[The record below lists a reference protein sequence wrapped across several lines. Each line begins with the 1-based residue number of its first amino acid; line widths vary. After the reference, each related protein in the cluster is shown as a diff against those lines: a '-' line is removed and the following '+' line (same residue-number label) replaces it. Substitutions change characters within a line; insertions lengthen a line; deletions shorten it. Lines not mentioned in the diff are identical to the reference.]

1 MQISGRVEARKSS
14 DNPEQDAAMAS
25 EKFRQQLRQ
34 EAEQWRSEGLI
45 NADQFQQLA
54 DRYQFEGL
62 DRIARDRFVVV
73 VLCLGCA
80 LLGLSVI
87 TFVAANWQAIG
98 RGVKLLLLMALF
110 LGVSTIG
117 FYLWHLVPQAS
128 LQKNWQHRF
137 GLGLLLLGA
146 LILGAN
152 LALVGQM
159 FHSTGTFA
167 ELCLV
172 WGLAVLAMA
181 YALRLTLLGVLAIL
195 LMGIGYWSG
204 VSYLVGL
211 GTLPGIML
219 LIRNMPIAA
228 TLLFLPLAYWCR
240 SRTIFVLGSIA
251 VISSF
256 EVVLQSFGLGLN
268 FASGF
273 LAAIAFTIPP
283 ALLWSFEDEG
293 QAVHQNEEHQTEKT
307 ATFAPLARS
316 LAIIFLVGL
325 LYILS
330 FHNAWDFPGTDL
342 PLSQQLGRL
351 ITNGRSFLLNPNLLL
366 FTVIAILQ
374 WINLARPQRT
384 DRWRLSQTDALV
396 LLVLVL
402 LALLGF
408 WHWSINP
415 ILELATLLINAVFF
429 VMATRFLREGL
440 AEGQRSLF
448 WSGLILL
455 TLQILS
461 RTLEYDTGLL
471 VKSLAFL
478 LCGIGIIAIGL
489 WFERYVRTLR
499 NSEFGVRNS

>member
-1 MQISGRVEARKSS
+1 
-14 DNPEQDAAMAS
+14 MAS

-45 NADQFQQLA
+45 DAEQFQQLA

-110 LGVSTIG
+110 LGVNAIG
-117 FYLWHLVPQAS
+117 FYLWHSVPQGS
-128 LQKNWQHRF
+128 QQKGWQHRL

-181 YALRLTLLGVLAIL
+181 YGLRLTMLGVLAIV

-204 VSYLVGL
+204 IYDLWSL
-211 GTLPGIML
+211 GTLPGIPL
-219 LIRNMPIAA
+219 LLRDMPIVA

-240 SRTIFVLGSIA
+240 SRSVFVLGAIA
-251 VISSF
+251 VFSSF
-256 EVVLQSFGLGLN
+256 EVVLQSFNLGLN
-268 FASGF
+268 FASGL
-273 LAAIAFTIPP
+273 LAAIAFTVPP
-283 ALLWSFEDEG
+283 ALLWSFEDEEWTAR
-293 QAVHQNEEHQTEKT
+293 QPRRVEDDQTLEAVS
-307 ATFAPLARS
+307 FAPLARS
-316 LAIIFLVGL
+316 LGIIFLVGL

-330 FHNAWDFPGTDL
+330 FHSAWTTPGIEL
-342 PLSQQLGRL
+342 PLSQQVSRL
-351 ITNGRSFLLNPNLLL
+351 LTNGRSFLLNPNVLL
-366 FTVIAILQ
+366 FSAMAIFQ
-374 WINLARPQRT
+374 WINLARPRRG
-384 DRWRLSQTDALV
+384 DRWGLSQTDALV

-402 LALLGF
+402 LTLLAF
-408 WHWSINP
+408 WHWSITP
-415 ILELATLLINAVFF
+415 IVELATLLANGVFF
-429 VMATRFLREGL
+429 VLSTRFLREGL

-478 LCGIGIIAIGL
+478 LCGIGIILIGL
-489 WFERYVRTLR
+489 WFERHVRTLR
-499 NSEFGVRNS
+499 RSQS